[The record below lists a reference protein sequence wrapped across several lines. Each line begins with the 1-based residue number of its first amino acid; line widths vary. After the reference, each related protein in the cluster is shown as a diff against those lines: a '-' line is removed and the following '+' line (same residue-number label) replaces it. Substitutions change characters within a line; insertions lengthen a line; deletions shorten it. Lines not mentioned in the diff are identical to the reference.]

1 MYCRTSLRGVF
12 SFNPGSVCSHVPAL
26 VFKLKACVRIQLNK
40 TAVTSQL
47 CAWNRSRKR
56 AEPAMLENIN
66 FKRPKKEQIV
76 PAEIDNKVHSET
88 HFSLSASSFSKSA
101 VLQTKLQELKNVVP
115 NTAIFSRFPIQKVI
129 YDFSIDSRDETLTAD
144 ECDNNLLP
152 EPYQFI

>member
-1 MYCRTSLRGVF
+1 
-12 SFNPGSVCSHVPAL
+12 
-26 VFKLKACVRIQLNK
+26 
-40 TAVTSQL
+40 
-47 CAWNRSRKR
+47 
-56 AEPAMLENIN
+56 MLENIN

-144 ECDNNLLP
+144 ECATTIYCLNLTSLFDY
-152 EPYQFI
+152 E